1 MKLNELI
8 KKKLSTI
15 GLHDEVFVN
24 YDTCQQGENSIYSL
38 LICLDV

>member
-15 GLHDEVFVN
+15 GLHDEVLVN
-24 YDTCQQGENSIYSL
+24 YDINKMKINLFT
-38 LICLDV
+38 V